1 MTYNIIIMPE
11 GASLPEDLQS
21 MQVEP
26 GDFLSRIYACK
37 DVKKFVPVNTRELQ
51 MIVEYRD
58 LLPLEL
64 QAVIGLPGAMY
75 NTVWNTYVSTMER
88 VTIDNVRASLHE
100 HNDDLAKQ
108 GQNTVV
114 LPTRS
119 DRMARF
125 SSAVK
130 DRNAA
135 TSDPDAADA
144 PGTEIDGGA

>member
-1 MTYNIIIMPE
+1 MSYKIIIMPE
-11 GASLPEDLQS
+11 GATLPEDLLT

-26 GDFLSRIYACK
+26 GDFLARIVACK
-37 DVKKFVPVNTRELQ
+37 DAEKFVPVNTRELQ

-64 QAVIGLPGAMY
+64 KAVIGLPGAMY

-100 HNDDLAKQ
+100 HNDDLAKA
-108 GQNTVV
+108 GQETVV

-130 DRNAA
+130 EREA
-135 TSDPDAADA
+135 TPAPDDASA
-144 PGTEIDGGA
+144 PGLNIDGTP

>member
-1 MTYNIIIMPE
+1 MTYKIIIMPE

-21 MQVEP
+21 MLVEA
-26 GDFLSRIYACK
+26 GDFLARIVACK
-37 DVKKFVPVNTRELQ
+37 DEKKFVPVNTRELQ

-75 NTVWNTYVSTMER
+75 NTVWNTYVTTMER

-100 HNDDLAKQ
+100 HNDELAKE

-125 SSAVK
+125 SSAVR
-130 DRNAA
+130 DRG
-135 TSDPDAADA
+135 TSDPDSADA
-144 PGTEIDGGA
+144 PGTNIDGSA